1 MTSCSR
7 RIVIPGGSGQIGAI
21 LARHYRSRGD
31 DVVVLARKHLQCP
44 WRTAIWDGCTIGAW
58 AKEIDGADV
67 IINLAGKNVN
77 CRYNN
82 ANRREIIDSRVNATK
97 IVGHAISQS
106 QRPPRLWMNASTA
119 TIYRHAFDRPMDEAT
134 GELGGDETNA
144 PDTWRFSIEVAKS
157 WEDAFFSSSTPAT
170 RKIALR
176 SAMVM
181 SPDRGGVFDTLLGL
195 VRCGLGGAA
204 GSGKQFVSWI
214 HDADFL
220 RSLDFLVDHQEINGA
235 VNVASPN
242 PLPNAEFMSA
252 LRKAWGTKIGLPASK
267 WMLETGAIF
276 LRTET
281 ELILK
286 SRRVIP
292 GRLLAADFQ
301 FEFPEWPAAAFDLLQ
316 RWKMVA
322 RAV

>member
-1 MTSCSR
+1 MLSNSR
-7 RIVIPGGSGQIGAI
+7 RIVIPGGTGQIGAM
-21 LARHYRSRGD
+21 LARHYHSMGD
-31 DVVVLARKHLQCP
+31 DVVVLARRYLHPP

-58 AKEIDGADV
+58 AKEIDGAD
-67 IINLAGKNVN
+67 IIVNLAGKNVN
-77 CRYNN
+77 CRYNA

-97 IVGHAISQS
+97 IVGQAISQS
-106 QRPPRLWMNASTA
+106 QRPPKLWMNASTA

-134 GELGGDETNA
+134 GEVGGNEPNA
-144 PDTWRFSIEVAKS
+144 SDTWRFSIKVAKS
-157 WEDAFFSSSTPAT
+157 WEDAFFSLSTPAT

-195 VRCGLGGAA
+195 VRRGLGGAA

-214 HDADFL
+214 HDRDFL
-220 RSLDFLVDHQEINGA
+220 RSLDFLIDHEEFEGA
-235 VNVASPN
+235 VNIASPN

-252 LRKAWGTKIGLPASK
+252 LRKAWGTKLGLPASQ
-267 WMLETGAIF
+267 WMLEIGAVF
-276 LRTET
+276 LHTET

-292 GRLLAADFQ
+292 GRLLAAGFQ
-301 FEFPEWPAAAFDLLQ
+301 FEFPEWRAAAFDLVQ
-316 RWKMVA
+316 RWKMVV

>member
-31 DVVVLARKHLQCP
+31 DVVVLARKHRQCP

-195 VRCGLGGAA
+195 VRRGLGGAA